1 MTVEKCY
8 EIMKG
13 DYKDVLSRLSSDDKI
28 KKQLLKF
35 ADDKSFVQLCNAMEK
50 GNFEEA
56 CSATVALKALSKT
69 LSITGLAYSA
79 SNLAEALRE
88 RNRYDNELEVLFKR
102 MKKDYA
108 LTMACI
114 QML

>member
-28 KKQLLKF
+28 KKALLKLLN
-35 ADDKSFVQLCNAMEK
+35 DKSFVQLCNAIEK
-50 GNFEEA
+50 GDFEGA
-56 CSATVALKALSKT
+56 CNAANTLKSLSKN
-69 LSITGLAYSA
+69 LSISGLTYSA
-79 SNLAEALRE
+79 GNLSESLRGRKKGDE
-88 RNRYDNELEVLFKR
+88 ELDVLFKR

>member
-28 KKQLLKF
+28 KKQLLKL
-35 ADDKSFVQLCNAMEK
+35 AGDKSFVQICNAVEK
-50 GNFEEA
+50 GDFEEA
-56 CSATVALKALSKT
+56 CNATLALKALCKN
-69 LSITGLAYSA
+69 LAITGLTYST
-79 SNLAEALRE
+79 SNLSEALRG
-88 RNRYDNELEVLFKR
+88 RKKYDDGLEVLFKK

>member
-13 DYKDVLSRLSSDDKI
+13 DYNDVSGRFSSDEKI
-28 KKQLLKF
+28 KKALIKLLNDPSF
-35 ADDKSFVQLCNAMEK
+35 ARLCNAVES
-50 GNFEEA
+50 GDLEEA
-56 CSATVALKALSKT
+56 CRQANTLRGLSKN
-69 LSITGLAYSA
+69 LSLTVLAYSTG
-79 SNLAEALRE
+79 NLGEAMRG
-88 RNRYDNELEVLFKR
+88 RKVFSDDLEPLFKK

>member
-13 DYKDVLSRLSSDDKI
+13 DYKDALSRLSSDDKI
-28 KKQLLKF
+28 KKFLLKLLNDSSF
-35 ADDKSFVQLCNAMEK
+35 AQLCLAFDNQNMEK
-50 GNFEEA
+50 AFNEA
-56 CSATVALKALSKT
+56 HTLKGLCKNLS
-69 LSITGLAYSA
+69 LTGLAYSV
-79 SNLAEALRE
+79 SNLAEALRG
-88 RNRYDNELEVLFKR
+88 RNIYSEELEPLYKK

>member
-13 DYKDVLSRLSSDDKI
+13 DYKDALSRLSTDEKI
-28 KKQLLKF
+28 KKALLKLLS
-35 ADDKSFVQLCNAMEK
+35 DKSFVQLCNAFEK

-56 CSATVALKALSKT
+56 CNAANTLKGLSKN
-69 LSITGLAYSA
+69 LSISGLTYS
-79 SNLAEALRE
+79 SGNLVEALRG
-88 RNRYDNELEVLFKR
+88 RKSHDDELEVLYKR

>member
-8 EIMKG
+8 EVIKG
-13 DYKDVLSRLSSDDKI
+13 DYKDVLSRLSSDEKI
-28 KKQLLKF
+28 RKLLLKLSG
-35 ADDKSFVQLCNAMEK
+35 DKSFVQLCNAMEK
-50 GNFEEA
+50 GDFEEA
-56 CSATVALKALSKT
+56 YNSANTLKGLCKN
-69 LSITGLAYSA
+69 LSITALTYST
-79 SNLAEALRE
+79 SNLLEALRGCKS
-88 RNRYDNELEVLFKR
+88 YDDYLGTLFKK

>member
-13 DYKDVLSRLSSDDKI
+13 DYRDVLSRFSSDEKI
-28 KKQLLKF
+28 KKALIKLLN
-35 ADDKSFVQLCNAMEK
+35 DPSFVKLCNAVER
-50 GNFEEA
+50 GDLEEA
-56 CSATVALKALSKT
+56 CSQATTLRGLCKNLALTS
-69 LSITGLAYSA
+69 LAYSTG
-79 SNLAEALRE
+79 NLSEALRG
-88 RNRYDNELEVLFKR
+88 RRDFGDDLEPLFKK

-108 LTMACI
+108 LAMACI